1 MAAQCSIVKGCINQM
16 FSVRSD
22 KDVPVYVDMLLCVPN
37 GSHCELRLLLSILI
51 SLSYCWEFTLLI
63 KRVAGGDKCNE
74 PVKKINI
81 RVAAPISHLLLLLIS
96 LWMSETLMKH
106 NRHSLYIKGAHKT
119 VKFTVVT

>member
-1 MAAQCSIVKGCINQM
+1 M

-22 KDVPVYVDMLLCVPN
+22 KDVPVYVDMLLCLPN

-81 RVAAPISHLLLLLIS
+81 RAAAPISHLLSSNFPLDVRDTNEAQQTS
-96 LWMSETLMKH
+96 
-106 NRHSLYIKGAHKT
+106 T
-119 VKFTVVT
+119 V